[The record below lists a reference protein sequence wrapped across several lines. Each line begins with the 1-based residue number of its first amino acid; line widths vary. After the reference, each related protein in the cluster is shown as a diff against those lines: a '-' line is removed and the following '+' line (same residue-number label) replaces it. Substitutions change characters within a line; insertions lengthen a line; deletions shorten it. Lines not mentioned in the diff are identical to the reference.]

1 MFGVSDLLQLAYYGI
16 ISIGTPPQSFK
27 VIFDTGSATLWV
39 PSIFCDGLACRKYSN
54 SISAEAPMNI

>member
-1 MFGVSDLLQLAYYGI
+1 MFGVSDLLQLAYYGV

-39 PSIFCDGLACRKYSN
+39 PSIFCDGFSCSKYSK
-54 SISAEAPMNI
+54 SKYLQKHQ